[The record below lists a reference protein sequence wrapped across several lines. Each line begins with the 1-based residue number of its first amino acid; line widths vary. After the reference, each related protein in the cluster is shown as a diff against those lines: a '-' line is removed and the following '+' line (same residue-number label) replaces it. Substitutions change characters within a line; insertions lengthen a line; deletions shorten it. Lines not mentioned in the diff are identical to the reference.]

1 MGTEGSEN
9 PGAGSLKTLQP
20 IKWGQKKKKTYA
32 CRWSKEG
39 RLNPLFPSGDD
50 KGGYVFTEG
59 MLELAPFNKVF
70 ATSPEDP
77 LENKYCSYCMLC
89 RRKISMGTGTLY
101 ELKCYFQRDCLFR
114 TDQQFR
120 KNYCPGKVRGR
131 NGRALYGAW
140 SPPHF
145 SDSKFWVFLMTLL
158 KLRCFIN

>member
-59 MLELAPFNKVF
+59 ILDAQSEWKFRERF
-70 ATSPEDP
+70 AFLLSADRVQFIE
-77 LENKYCSYCMLC
+77 S
-89 RRKISMGTGTLY
+89 GT
-101 ELKCYFQRDCLFR
+101 
-114 TDQQFR
+114 
-120 KNYCPGKVRGR
+120 KNYRFTFSTLVRESGTFWIYLWSVIIVCRLDWIGKWDFAR
-131 NGRALYGAW
+131 
-140 SPPHF
+140 F
-145 SDSKFWVFLMTLL
+145 FWYF
-158 KLRCFIN
+158 LRCLRETQVRELIVPQW